1 MHVQTLACT
10 TFSSPE
16 RVLRNYKSI
25 RELCSWGLRP
35 DSYIGMY
42 THARINTVMYWCID
56 MHQCFD
62 VLMHICAEDEC
73 PTLPMLC
80 GSILRIDVHEP
91 WSETVVATFRRPNCV
106 QTPSRNKQRVHAA
119 WLLYIHTHIHT
130 HTYTHTHTCTHVGSS
145 IIASHTYTQAHYGDA
160 LVIRNE
166 CSIILI
172 ISL

>member
-1 MHVQTLACT
+1 MHSTIYADWRGSRSMHSTTMHIYMVSGTCTASSMYIYVVPGACT
-10 TFSSPE
+10 APYYLGTVKCVHLHTCAFSLFSSF
-16 RVLRNYKSI
+16 KFCAF
-25 RELCSWGLRP
+25 ELTSTSPGAKQSWPHSGGHKWF
-35 DSYIGMY
+35 I
-42 THARINTVMYWCID
+42 
-56 MHQCFD
+56 
-62 VLMHICAEDEC
+62 
-73 PTLPMLC
+73 
-80 GSILRIDVHEP
+80 
-91 WSETVVATFRRPNCV
+91 NCV
-106 QTPSRNKQRVHAA
+106 QTPSRNKQRVHTG